1 MDYKDLQVWQIAM
14 DLCEQTIRIA
24 DKLVAKGL
32 FGLADQLR
40 KTAISVPSNIAEGE
54 GRVYP
59 AERRQFL
66 SHARGS
72 LYELETQLLI
82 ARRSGHLIRDELFA
96 LISEERRKLDNYLR
110 YLKNS

>member
-1 MDYKDLQVWQIAM
+1 MDYKDLLIWQIAM
-14 DLCEQTIRIA
+14 DLCEQTVRIA
-24 DKLVAKGL
+24 DKLVAKGF

-54 GRVYP
+54 GRLYP

-82 ARRSGHLIRDELFA
+82 ARRSGYLVPDDLFA
-96 LISEERRKLDNYLR
+96 LLSEERKKLDNYLR
-110 YLKNS
+110 YLRSG